1 VRAVVRFLDFDHV
14 KRDCQPHSRRRAF
27 AFAEE
32 NRGIVFVKNGI
43 IHILTA
49 MRLFQWDETV
59 Q

>member
-1 VRAVVRFLDFDHV
+1 MVRFLDFDHI
-14 KRDCQPHSRRRAF
+14 CETPAPLIA